1 LTKTLLGDDRMR
13 KERGNSTLIAVAVIV
28 GIVVLVGLMYVSIYN
43 SLIHTDE
50 SVKAEWAE
58 VQNQYQRRFDL
69 LPPLVNSTKMY
80 INYEQKIL
88 TEIAEMRSAWTQ
100 SLNQPVEQ
108 QMDTMNQFDSVMNR
122 LLAIVSVENYPDLK
136 ADGVVMS
143 LMDQVEGTENRIA
156 VARGRYID
164 AVKNYNNAVR
174 GFFSGMVA
182 RNMGLEL
189 RPTFA
194 AVYGAEEGI
203 KIPIG

>member
-1 LTKTLLGDDRMR
+1 MR
-13 KERGNSTLIAVAVIV
+13 KERGNTTLITVGVIV
-28 GIVVLVGLMYVSIYN
+28 GIIILVGLIYISAYN
-43 SLIHTDE
+43 SLIHVDE
-50 SVKAEWAE
+50 SAKAGWAE
-58 VQNQYQRRFDL
+58 VQNQYQRRYDL
-69 LPPLVNSTKMY
+69 LPPLVNATKMY

-88 TEIAEMRSAWTQ
+88 TDIAEMRSAWTQ
-100 SLNQPVEQ
+100 SLTQPVEQ

-164 AVKNYNNAVR
+164 DVKDYNNAVR
-174 GFFSGMVA
+174 GFFTGIVA

-189 RPTFA
+189 RPTFT
-194 AVYGAEEGI
+194 AVHGAEEGI

>member
-1 LTKTLLGDDRMR
+1 MR
-13 KERGNSTLIAVAVIV
+13 RERGNTVLITVGVIV
-28 GIVVLVGLMYVSIYN
+28 GVIILVGMMYISTYN
-43 SLIHTDE
+43 GLVHTDE
-50 SVKAEWAE
+50 SVKAGWAE
-58 VQNQYQRRFDL
+58 VQNQYQRRYDL
-69 LPPLVNSTKMY
+69 LPALVNATKMY
-80 INYEQKIL
+80 INYEQKVL
-88 TEIAEMRSAWTQ
+88 TDIAEMRSAWTQ

-108 QMDTMNQFDSVMNR
+108 QMDTMNQFDSVMDR
-122 LLAIVSVENYPDLK
+122 LLAIVSVENYPELK
-136 ADGVVMS
+136 ADGTVMT

-164 AVKNYNNAVR
+164 TVRSYNNAVR

-194 AVYGAEEGI
+194 AVYGAEEGV

>member
-1 LTKTLLGDDRMR
+1 MR

-174 GFFSGMVA
+174 GFFSGIVA

-189 RPTFA
+189 RPTFV

>member
-1 LTKTLLGDDRMR
+1 MR
-13 KERGNSTLIAVAVIV
+13 NGRGNSTLIAVAVIV
-28 GIVVLVGLMYVSIYN
+28 GIVVFVGLVYVSIYS
-43 SLIHTDE
+43 SLIHADE
-50 SVKAEWAE
+50 SVKAGWGE
-58 VQNQYQRRFDL
+58 VQNQYQRRYDL
-69 LPPLVNSTKMY
+69 LPPLVNATKMY

-164 AVKNYNNAVR
+164 AVKDYNKAVR
-174 GFFSGMVA
+174 GFFSGIVA

-189 RPTFA
+189 RPTFMA
-194 AVYGAEEGI
+194 TQGTEEGI

>member
-1 LTKTLLGDDRMR
+1 MR
-13 KERGNSTLIAVAVIV
+13 KERGNSTLITVAVIV
-28 GIVVLVGLMYVSIYN
+28 GIVMLVGLMYVSIYD
-43 SLIHTDE
+43 SLIHADE
-50 SVKAEWAE
+50 SVKAGWGE
-58 VQNQYQRRFDL
+58 VQNQYQRRYDL
-69 LPPLVNSTKMY
+69 LPPLVNTTKMY

-122 LLAIVSVENYPDLK
+122 LLAIVSVESYPDLK

-174 GFFSGMVA
+174 GFFSGIVA

-189 RPTFA
+189 RPTFV

>member
-1 LTKTLLGDDRMR
+1 MR

-122 LLAIVSVENYPDLK
+122 LLAIVSVESYPDLK

-174 GFFSGMVA
+174 GFFSGIVA

-189 RPTFA
+189 RPTFV